1 MKSARELQRVKS
13 IQQSP
18 IIHHYGES
26 ITGAATIRGFGQ
38 EQRFMDTNINL
49 CDKYMRP
56 SFYTLASTQWLVFR
70 MELLSTF
77 IFASL
82 MMLVVLLPLS
92 NLYSGLIGLA
102 VIYGLSLNIQ
112 QSQWVWCLCEVENTI
127 IAVER
132 VQQYM
137 GIPSEAPLLIQ
148 ESRPPWDWPTSGT
161 IHLQDLQVP
170 FQPKVPKNSSVLPVS
185 STIEREILSCFHN
198 TCVIV
203 NSVLGV

>member
-1 MKSARELQRVKS
+1 MFYCFFVFFLSC
-13 IQQSP
+13 
-18 IIHHYGES
+18 IIG
-26 ITGAATIRGFGQ
+26 
-38 EQRFMDTNINL
+38 
-49 CDKYMRP
+49 
-56 SFYTLASTQWLVFR
+56 LVAIYWFDGSYFWDV
-70 MELLSTF
+70 LLIFVLLFFCVF
-77 IFASL
+77 IF
-82 MMLVVLLPLS
+82 P
-92 NLYSGLIGLA
+92 GLIGLA

-112 QSQWVWCLCEVENTI
+112 QSQWVWCLCDVENTI

-148 ESRPPWDWPTSGT
+148 ESHPPRDWPTSGT
-161 IHLQDLQVP
+161 IHLQDLQVS

-185 STIEREILSCFHN
+185 STIEREILSCFRN

>member
-1 MKSARELQRVKS
+1 MPRRVATVFSRLKFSCVYELYAFLQRYYMKSARELQRVKS

-56 SFYTLASTQWLVFR
+56 SFYTLATTQWLVFR

-82 MMLVVLLPLS
+82 MMLVVLLPPS
-92 NLYSGLIGLA
+92 NLYSGMCQFISPIIC
-102 VIYGLSLNIQ
+102 VSNSL
-112 QSQWVWCLCEVENTI
+112 L
-127 IAVER
+127 
-132 VQQYM
+132 
-137 GIPSEAPLLIQ
+137 
-148 ESRPPWDWPTSGT
+148 
-161 IHLQDLQVP
+161 
-170 FQPKVPKNSSVLPVS
+170 
-185 STIEREILSCFHN
+185 
-198 TCVIV
+198 
-203 NSVLGV
+203 NSVLQNCCLTISNKSTSLNPAFVFCVPDLSSGMNH